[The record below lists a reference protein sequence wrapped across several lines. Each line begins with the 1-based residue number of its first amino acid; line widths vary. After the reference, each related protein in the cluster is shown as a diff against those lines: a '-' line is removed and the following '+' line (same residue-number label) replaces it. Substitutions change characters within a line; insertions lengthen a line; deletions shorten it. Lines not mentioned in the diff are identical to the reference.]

1 MTCFLPLSL
10 AHVDSE
16 INVKIW
22 QYCTHCWECIFSMT
36 CQTTAA
42 AGQANLI
49 KQQEELE
56 RKAAELERKEQ
67 EFQNRSAGR
76 APNTGGTVFYVKVGT
91 KALVM
96 MVILMWLSCFCLLV
110 KENNWPP
117 LPSFSPVKPC
127 FYQDFEEEIP
137 EEYRRICKRM
147 YYLWM
152 CTYAWLEHMI
162 TSVSELFAI

>member
-1 MTCFLPLSL
+1 
-10 AHVDSE
+10 
-16 INVKIW
+16 
-22 QYCTHCWECIFSMT
+22 MT
-36 CQTTAA
+36 CQATAA

-56 RKAAELERKEQ
+56 RKAADLERKEQ

-76 APNTGGTVFYVKVGT
+76 AANTGGKVLYVTVGT
-91 KALVM
+91 KAALM
-96 MVILMWLSCFCLLV
+96 MVVILMWLSCLCLVV

-117 LPSFSPVKPC
+117 LPTFSPVKPC

-152 CTYAWLEHMI
+152 CTYAWLEHTI
-162 TSVSELFAI
+162 TSVSKLFSI